1 MANLKTTDYG
11 AINLGAILG
20 TELFEIVQYDAGSG
34 LWINRKVTLAQL
46 TTLMSGGGSGWS
58 LTGNSGT
65 NPSSNFIGTTD
76 TLQLAFKVG
85 NVPMGFLDSDN
96 GNVYW
101 GSGAGNSSS
110 NAYSN
115 AIGTYAGYS
124 SSAVSQNAIGY
135 YAGAYANA
143 YYQIAMGYYAGTYNS
158 GDNQV
163 ALGQYAGYSNSQQK
177 QVALGYYAGYGNG
190 GQNNIS
196 IGNQAGYNNSYHE
209 VALIGTNAYAT
220 SENQFAL
227 SPNYSSIFAP
237 LNSGSAGYVLTN
249 DGSGVGTWQAPLGG
263 GGGGWSLTGNAGTNP
278 GTNFIGTTDNVPI
291 VFKANGNQVGVL
303 DPGNNAIS
311 FGLGARTDGNEN
323 LFIGYNSGQG
333 SSYGQNVYIGAQ
345 AGYGNGGNGNVGLGV
360 SALAENG
367 SNAYSCIAIGSDAG
381 YGNNGYQLTT
391 IGYASA
397 NNNSGNNLI
406 AIGYLAGNNNTG
418 NNADILGTNS
428 DAYGNPI
435 VVNYYNEVTL
445 LGTAAIADA
454 NNQFVI
460 SDSRHS
466 IKGNLGGNL
475 QGDVLMSDG
484 NSHWTPQPIAVPAAT
499 GSEPGTPYQ
508 GQFCFDTTLL
518 KMKFWNGSAWSV
530 LTSTP

>member
-11 AINLGAILG
+11 AINLSAILG
-20 TELFEIVQYDAGSG
+20 TELFEIVQYDAGST

-65 NPSSNFIGTTD
+65 NPSSDFIGTTD
-76 TLQLAFKVG
+76 VSQLAFKVG

-163 ALGQYAGYSNSQQK
+163 ALGQYAGYSNSQPK
-177 QVALGYYAGYGNG
+177 QVALGYYAGYSNS
-190 GQNNIS
+190 GQHNIS
-196 IGNQAGYNNSYHE
+196 IGHQAGYSNGFDE
-209 VALIGTNAYAT
+209 VALIGTNAAAT
-220 SENQFAL
+220 ASYQFAL
-227 SPNYSSIFAP
+227 SPNYYSIYAP
-237 LNSGSAGYVLTN
+237 LNGSSAGYVLTN
-249 DGSGVGTWQAPLGG
+249 DGSGVGTWQAPSGG

-278 GTNFIGTTDNVPI
+278 NTDYIGTSDNQPL
-291 VFKANGNQVGVL
+291 VFQGNGYFSGIIDNLNNNVALGGWAMTSGFAGYPGYSGYDSVAIGYFSQNRSSYTRNTSIGAFSLL
-303 DPGNNAIS
+303 DNAGA
-311 FGLGARTDGNEN
+311 FNEGLGFYTGVQNIGTDCV
-323 LFIGYNSGQG
+323 FIHQ
-333 SSYGQNVYIGAQ
+333 
-345 AGYGNGGNGNVGLGV
+345 
-360 SALAENG
+360 
-367 SNAYSCIAIGSDAG
+367 YS
-381 YGNNGYQLTT
+381 GYQQ
-391 IGYASA
+391 
-397 NNNSGNNLI
+397 SGNYVI
-406 AIGYLAGNNNTG
+406 AIGYSAGYQNSGSNSEFIGANLAENSNT
-418 NNADILGTNS
+418 
-428 DAYGNPI
+428 
-435 VVNYYNEVTL
+435 YNEVTL
-445 LGTAAIADA
+445 IGTNPVADA
-454 NNQFVI
+454 DGQLVI
-460 SDSRHS
+460 SDSRTS

-499 GSEPGTPYQ
+499 GSEPSTPYQ